1 MATTKVKSD
10 LIPLRAGIV
19 RLTPLD
25 SDGKPVRASAITTRR
40 DFVTSTQ
47 VSTTRSTETLANGN
61 GQDME
66 KPLDETFNFAL
77 NTNVFDPKFHK
88 TLQGLLLVADGEVK
102 PFLNDITITPIKDT
116 ANATFTFTGE
126 DEKPATQ
133 EGEKYFFEIRDS
145 YGNLFEEAVSAESL
159 TGMQYYYDADTFKM
173 SFPTDYADT
182 SLSCVY
188 YIKGDGAEGYKANPT
203 LTTPQYMLEVFAEMQ
218 SASSGEIVDYYA
230 YMPRAISTGD
240 LPNVTSQKSITNA
253 ITYNFKSAPVPEGV
267 SPFEEYFRNR

>member
-1 MATTKVKSD
+1 MAIKTVKSD
-10 LIPLRAGIV
+10 LIPMRAGIV

-25 SDGKPVRASAITTRR
+25 ANGNPIRTAAITTKR

-47 VSTTRSTETLANGN
+47 VTTSRNTETLANGN

-77 NTNVFDPKFHK
+77 NVNVFDPKFHK
-88 TLQGLLLVADGEVK
+88 TVQGFLLVKEGEEK
-102 PFLNDITITPIKDT
+102 PFLNDVTVIPTKSAASATYKFEETEAPVVTDT
-116 ANATFTFTGE
+116 
-126 DEKPATQ
+126 D
-133 EGEKYFFEIRDS
+133 KYYFEIRDT
-145 YGNLFEEAVSAESL
+145 YGNLFESASASGSL
-159 TGMQYYYDADTFKM
+159 ADNQYYYDPDTKTL
-173 SFPTDYADT
+173 SFAEKYADVA
-182 SLSCVY
+182 LSCVY
-188 YIKGDGAEGYKANPT
+188 YITGAGAEGYKANPV
-203 LTTPQYMLEVFAEMQ
+203 LSTPRYMLEVFAETQ